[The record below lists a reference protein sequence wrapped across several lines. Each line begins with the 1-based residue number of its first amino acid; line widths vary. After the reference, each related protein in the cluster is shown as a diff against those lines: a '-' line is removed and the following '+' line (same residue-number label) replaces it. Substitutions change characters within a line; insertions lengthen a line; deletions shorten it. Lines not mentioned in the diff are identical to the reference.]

1 MSDEKKEVHPRKDGI
16 SRRDFVH
23 GLTAAGII
31 ASLPEKSMADL
42 PASPRLS
49 ATEYPPAKTGLRGN
63 HDGSWEVAH
72 SLVRSPEHFKAG
84 QGARD
89 KESYDLLVVGGG
101 ISGLAAAYFYKKSQP
116 DARILIL
123 ENHDDFGGHA
133 KRNEF
138 SVAGKQLVGYG
149 GSQTM
154 EEPSDYSQVVKDLLN
169 DIGVRPEEFYQ
180 AYDQTFYK
188 EHDLGGGVFFNR
200 GDWGRSAM
208 VKLDVGG
215 LSDYM
220 PLAPTSLSVADAVM
234 DMPLSAPAKSEF
246 IRLMT
251 ETRDC
256 MPEIPVA
263 DKRWYLSTI
272 SYKTFLERHLG
283 MKEAEV
289 FRVLEDLA
297 SDTGMSIANVTASAA
312 IFYSVL
318 PGYNATGL
326 PPDHEE
332 YEPYIHHFPDGN
344 ATVARLLV
352 SSLIP
357 AFASP
362 TDGEGMVGV
371 HGNYAGLDQADND
384 VCLRLGST
392 AVNVAHKGDPG
403 TAREVEVTY
412 VKDSYQ
418 YIATAKKV
426 VLACYHSIIPAI
438 CPSLPSTQKTAL
450 ASQVKTPILYT
461 NVALTNW
468 RAWKEMGIGAFVAPG
483 SYHVNA
489 MIDFPV
495 SMGDYQF
502 AQSPDDPIVIH
513 MEKFPHGRAP
523 GLSKRDRLRQGRRNL
538 LATPFSEIEHQIK
551 LQLGEALAPGGF
563 DIARD
568 IAGITVNRWAHG
580 YSYYYDE
587 LVEDLYDDWGDP
599 RYPHVQA
606 RQLFGQ
612 IAIANSDADANAMLQ
627 AAIEQGYRAVQE
639 LLA

>member
-1 MSDEKKEVHPRKDGI
+1 MSGKRKKVRPGNDGI
-16 SRRDFVH
+16 TRRDFVH
-23 GLTAAGII
+23 GIAAAGIM
-31 ASLPEKSMADL
+31 ASLPEQSMADL
-42 PASPRLS
+42 PTSPSLS
-49 ATEYPPAKTGLRGN
+49 TTGYPPSKMGMRGN

-72 SLVRSPEHFKAG
+72 SLISSPNYFKVG
-84 QGARD
+84 QGKRD

-101 ISGLAAAYFYKKSQP
+101 ISGLAAAYFYQKSQP

-138 SVAGKQLVGYG
+138 SVTGKQLIGYG

-154 EEPSDYSQVVKDLLN
+154 EEPSDYSQIVKGLLS
-169 DIGVRPEEFYQ
+169 DIGVGPEEFHQ
-180 AYDQTFYK
+180 AYDQSFYK
-188 EHDLGGGVFFNR
+188 QHELAGGVFFNR

-215 LSDYM
+215 LGDYM
-220 PLAPTSLSVADAVM
+220 PLAPTSLSVVDAVLG
-234 DMPLSAPAKSEF
+234 MPLSAPAKSDF

-283 MKEAEV
+283 IKEAEV
-289 FRVLEDLA
+289 FRVLEELA

-326 PPDHEE
+326 PPDNEE

-344 ATVARLLV
+344 ASIARLLV

-362 TDGEGMVGV
+362 TDGKGMVGV
-371 HGNYAGLDQADND
+371 QGNYAGLDRADND

-392 AVNVAHKGDPG
+392 AVNVVHKGDPA

-418 YIATAKKV
+418 YVATAKKV
-426 VLACYHSIIPAI
+426 VLACYHSIIPSI
-438 CPSLPSTQKTAL
+438 CPSLPSIQKTAL

-495 SMGDYQF
+495 SMGGYQF
-502 AQSPDDPIVIH
+502 AQSPDDPIIIH
-513 MEKFPHGRAP
+513 MEKFPHGKAP
-523 GLSKRDRLRQGRRNL
+523 GLSKRDRLRQGRRDL
-538 LATPFSEIEHQIK
+538 LATPFPEIEHQIK
-551 LQLGEALAPGGF
+551 KQLGEALAPGGF
-563 DIARD
+563 NIDRD

-587 LVEDLYDDWGDP
+587 LVEDLYDDWDDP

-612 IAIANSDADANAMLQ
+612 IAIANADADANAMLQ